1 MDARTCSREEVVE
14 KIIGELKPLKTADSP
29 EEVQRFVGSLIDAVS
44 LSEYPPST
52 GSKRTAQNL
61 KKRFDALIEAL
72 ADTDDIYIEGRI
84 ELDPRRSIIGDPDH
98 YDDHP
103 VYRVNG
109 FGWLYLD
116 RQDLL
121 DILKG
126 VQYSLATYDKPD
138 SRATVLKKE
147 CAQAAHVLITV
158 LSEHRPTTY
167 DDGPMRRIAELIYGF
182 HTGDYDAD
190 LKRACDST
198 VKKGRA
204 PIREFGG
211 GPPGDEFE
219 F

>member
-1 MDARTCSREEVVE
+1 VSAMHARTYSREEVVE

-29 EEVQRFVGSLIDAVS
+29 EEVQRFVDSLLDADS
-44 LSEYPPST
+44 LPEYPPST

-72 ADTDDIYIEGRI
+72 VDTDDIYIEGRI
-84 ELDPRRSIIGDPDH
+84 KLDPRRSIIGEPDH
-98 YDDHP
+98 YDDRP
-103 VYRVNG
+103 VYRING

-116 RQDLL
+116 RHDLL
-121 DILKG
+121 DILKD
-126 VQYSLATYDKPD
+126 VQRALDTYNKPR
-138 SRATVLKKE
+138 SRATVLK

-158 LSEHRPTTY
+158 FSEHGPTTY

-190 LKRACDST
+190 LKRACDLA
-198 VKKGRA
+198 VKRGRS

-211 GPPGDEFE
+211 GGDEFK